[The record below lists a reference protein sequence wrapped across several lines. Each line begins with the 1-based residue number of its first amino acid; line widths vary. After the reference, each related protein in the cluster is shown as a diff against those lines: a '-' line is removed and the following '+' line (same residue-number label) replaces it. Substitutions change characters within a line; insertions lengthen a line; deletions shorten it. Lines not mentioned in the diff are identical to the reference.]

1 MIDSAAPQIVVS
13 SPPPSLVEKIGRGT
27 IPTRPGLQCNNILTC
42 QQYDSA
48 RGFIG
53 PPYGRPFST
62 TSKSNKWFCIS
73 SYFNVTQKHIGSC
86 PPSLLFFSIVLS
98 QRWNT
103 IQGFRI
109 IIYFFTPLRTWVPLD
124 RTFYKTSKTHENRK
138 SFLFCF
144 WQSPRRAIIEFSLA
158 SIGPS
163 TARQPAFHQKK

>member
-109 IIYFFTPLRTWVPLD
+109 IIYFFTPLRNLGTVGPYILQNIQNTWKQKIV
-124 RTFYKTSKTHENRK
+124 
-138 SFLFCF
+138 LFCF
-144 WQSPRRAIIEFSLA
+144 GQSPRRAIIEFSLA